1 MENIKVKRNHFYGKK
16 HTKVTRKK
24 MSDNHWSKKGISSW
38 CKGLTKETDERL
50 KMHSEKIKEQ
60 YKSGRIPYWKGKKD
74 IPFTFKNKTFSEETR
89 LKISGVNHY
98 NWLGG
103 ISFEPYNK
111 SFNNKFKRA
120 IRRRDNQICMLCKIH
135 REKLNKT
142 LDVHHIDYDKL
153 LSLPQNCVS
162 LCKSC
167 HMKTNHNRK
176 QWKYFF
182 QSLLNKLYD
191 YHYEDGKIIIE
202 VKA

>member
-1 MENIKVKRNHFYGKK
+1 EEYLLNLITNHLILK
-16 HTKVTRKK
+16 
-24 MSDNHWSKKGISSW
+24 
-38 CKGLTKETDERL
+38 LKE
-50 KMHSEKIKEQ
+50 
-60 YKSGRIPYWKGKKD
+60 
-74 IPFTFKNKTFSEETR
+74 
-89 LKISGVNHY
+89 
-98 NWLGG
+98 
-103 ISFEPYNK
+103 
-111 SFNNKFKRA
+111 